1 MASLVFNPAVHVAIS
16 IILLMSPATN
26 SFSRPLSASEAKSMS
41 PGSGMGL
48 GCPQAT
54 NLHFYFHDIVSGPN
68 PTAVRIA
75 APRANYSMF
84 FGTLVMIDDPLT
96 YGPDMSSGIMGR
108 AQGMYGSAD
117 LEVAGLVMVLNF
129 VFTDG
134 DYKGSTLSL
143 LGRNAVMDKVREMPI
158 LGGTGKFR
166 FATGYA
172 RARTYHWD
180 FTTGDAVVEYH
191 VTVFHYGQA

>member
-1 MASLVFNPAVHVAIS
+1 MASLIFNIMVVNMALIS
-16 IILLMSPATN
+16 LILLISPTAK
-26 SFSRPLSASEAKSMS
+26 SFSRPLSASEAKSV
-41 PGSGMGL
+41 GL
-48 GCPQAT
+48 GFPQVT
-54 NLHFYFHDIVSGPN
+54 NITFYFHDIVSGPN

-75 APRANYSMF
+75 APKAKYPMF
-84 FGTLVMIDDPLT
+84 FGGLIMIDDPLT

-117 LEVAGLVMVLNF
+117 LEVSGLVMVLNF
-129 VFTDG
+129 VFTEG
-134 DYKGSTLSL
+134 EHKGSTLSL

-166 FATGYA
+166 FATGFA
-172 RARTYHWD
+172 QASTYHLD

-191 VTVFHYGQA
+191 VTVFHFGQA